1 MKAILE
7 FDLNDENDVLRHKQ
21 MFAAQRVLSCV
32 WDIQTELRD
41 IAKYSREGFDLE
53 TVTKVR
59 ELIRGHFSAYN
70 IDLDELYP

>member
-1 MKAILE
+1 MKAILK
-7 FDLNDENDVLRHKQ
+7 LNLDKPEEALELKQ
-21 MFAAQRVLSCV
+21 MLASKLLCAAL

-41 IAKYSREGFDLE
+41 IAKYGREGFDLE

-59 ELIRGHFSAYN
+59 ELIRGHLSAYN